1 MNRMDVHCIIGGAL
15 ILSGVIFA
23 TKLAIPVTI
32 IMGILVI
39 IKGIIEADQD

>member
-1 MNRMDVHCIIGGAL
+1 MDVHCIIGGAL

-23 TKLAIPVTI
+23 TTFLSNSVTI